1 MMEEERVIIKPILIK
16 LGVALTLSFA
26 GGFLYKNHVRIRSF
40 RLLRRPSTDIKI
52 VSGGRPGLKGELCG
66 TQTSLVESR
75 NEEYPQKAVS
85 NANAGFSPNNR
96 SPRDEECFL
105 LPDKE
110 STDEEIMSVEQEIT
124 NLRNMVQVLQERE
137 RNLEM
142 QMLEYHGLK
151 EKEAIIQ
158 ELHNRLKINTMEA
171 KFSTLKIESLKAE
184 NQTLKTQASEYKR
197 VVTELEITKAK
208 SKLLKRKMK
217 SEVKQAN
224 QQLFDLQKKVM
235 KLEDREHEPS
245 FNDADTQEKLKRLK
259 DLEDKL
265 SELSMEN
272 SRLQHEKS
280 ELDKK
285 LEFTQFLASAL
296 ECPEDRVLE
305 EAKQLRQ
312 VNHDLEQ
319 ELDRLRMDHSLGVE
333 ELVYLRWVNAC
344 LRCKLRNNQTPSRKT
359 AAMNIS
365 KTLSARSE
373 QKVEQLILDNAISG
387 QDENNIGPVDF
398 HSGYCSSSRASELT
412 ETGDIDDHSIS
423 NSSNNRT
430 SSSNKQRFFSKFKR
444 IFSGK
449 QDHHSNKR
457 ISPVGRTSMSSI
469 TSRKV
474 SSSTGS
480 LDDIG
485 GPCSDSVSCI
495 SVEHTATN
503 LHMPEAKLFHDSSI
517 PATRRSETQAN
528 NIKRQSQ
535 SESTPRISLDIHRL
549 ANINIEE
556 LKEFRGYERRASD
569 IGSPYSCKA
578 LLSRDGSATDFSHH
592 DRYLE
597 LELKRFARSLK
608 SAHEKARRRFT

>member
-1 MMEEERVIIKPILIK
+1 MPLAVPPMQVP
-16 LGVALTLSFA
+16 SS
-26 GGFLYKNHVRIRSF
+26 RSF
-40 RLLRRPSTDIKI
+40 LHQMNNSIVLLVLIFPSYICGILQRLVLSWLI
-52 VSGGRPGLKGELCG
+52 LCFS
-66 TQTSLVESR
+66 Q
-75 NEEYPQKAVS
+75 EEYPQKAVS

-296 ECPEDRVLE
+296 ECPEV
-305 EAKQLRQ
+305 
-312 VNHDLEQ
+312 
-319 ELDRLRMDHSLGVE
+319 
-333 ELVYLRWVNAC
+333 
-344 LRCKLRNNQTPSRKT
+344 
-359 AAMNIS
+359 
-365 KTLSARSE
+365 
-373 QKVEQLILDNAISG
+373 
-387 QDENNIGPVDF
+387 
-398 HSGYCSSSRASELT
+398 
-412 ETGDIDDHSIS
+412 IDW
-423 NSSNNRT
+423 
-430 SSSNKQRFFSKFKR
+430 
-444 IFSGK
+444 
-449 QDHHSNKR
+449 
-457 ISPVGRTSMSSI
+457 MSF
-469 TSRKV
+469 
-474 SSSTGS
+474 G
-480 LDDIG
+480 L
-485 GPCSDSVSCI
+485 
-495 SVEHTATN
+495 
-503 LHMPEAKLFHDSSI
+503 
-517 PATRRSETQAN
+517 
-528 NIKRQSQ
+528 
-535 SESTPRISLDIHRL
+535 
-549 ANINIEE
+549 
-556 LKEFRGYERRASD
+556 
-569 IGSPYSCKA
+569 
-578 LLSRDGSATDFSHH
+578 
-592 DRYLE
+592 
-597 LELKRFARSLK
+597 
-608 SAHEKARRRFT
+608 